1 MSSNGSSREG
11 AGRTVLGVPLVVG
24 LVIGLGLTVLVVG
37 QAAGADRKV
46 TELKAKCKATR
57 SPTDQRDFLDQLKDL
72 DTSESRAALEGVADG
87 KDEMAAA
94 LALHT
99 IGRSGYSGAA
109 TKLKAV
115 FEDTTRSH
123 AVRVAAF
130 QGWARME
137 ADNGTSWSTVER
149 YAKAKTTA
157 DTAMRDSVLAVESV
171 LFPTSSSR

>member
-1 MSSNGSSREG
+1 MSSKGSRREG

-37 QAAGADRKV
+37 QAAGADQRV
-46 TELKAKCKATR
+46 VGLKAKCTATR
-57 SPTDQRDFLDQLKDL
+57 SDTDHRDFLEQLKDI
-72 DTSESRAALEGVADG
+72 DSSESRTALEEVADG
-87 KDEMAAA
+87 TDPMAAA

-137 ADNGTSWSTVER
+137 ADAGTSWSTVER
-149 YAKAKTTA
+149 YAKSKTTA
-157 DTAMRDSVLAVESV
+157 GTALRDSALAVECI
-171 LFPTSSSR
+171 LFPSSSR